1 MNSAKNRPTNLLFL
15 FVIFFTAA
23 TIYGCGSSSDG
34 ASGAIS
40 FEKISDNGVI
50 LSIDDVK
57 TAGWKRG
64 KEYDVEGLTGAEA
77 AYLGFWAPPG
87 LTSLNYEIRIYP
99 SHQTAVEQGTPFA
112 EEGTGENAVLD
123 AEDAMWPEGVH
134 DRRVVVGG
142 GSRGSQNPLYFDYV
156 ILNNL
161 VILCEGRTSE
171 HAIERCTPFVTL
183 LLGEGA

>member
-1 MNSAKNRPTNLLFL
+1 MNKVKNRPTNLLFL

-23 TIYGCGSSSDG
+23 TISGCGSSSDG
-34 ASGAIS
+34 ASGTIS
-40 FEKISDNGVI
+40 FEKISDTGLI

-57 TAGWKRG
+57 AIGWKRG

-77 AYLGFWAPPG
+77 AYLGFWSPPG
-87 LTSLNYEIRIYP
+87 LTTVNYEIRIYP
-99 SHQTAVEQGTPFA
+99 SHQTAVELGTPFA
-112 EEGTGENAVLD
+112 EESTGEDAVLD
-123 AEDAMWPEGVH
+123 ADDAMWPEGVH

-171 HAIERCTPFVTL
+171 HAMERCLPFVTL
-183 LLGEGA
+183 LRGEGA